1 MSKFSPP
8 QPEESVS
15 VNVVPLVDIMFLLLL
30 FLMIGGDMSHRESTE
45 LQLPAADKAVEAD
58 RESSKEDRYAVINIH
73 PLKDSLNPL
82 DPTYRDL
89 TNWSFA
95 IGGEEHRDYFELL
108 EKLKVIADTKREA
121 EAVAGVSPPKY
132 LSAVKISIRADKSSP
147 YAMIQLAMTAC
158 AMADLYKIE
167 VGAAK
172 PAK

>member
-1 MSKFSPP
+1 MSKITPP
-8 QPEESVS
+8 APEESVA

-45 LQLPAADKAVEAD
+45 LQLPQADRAVEAD
-58 RESSKEDRYAVINIH
+58 RESGKDDRYAVINIH
-73 PLKDSLNPL
+73 PLKDLPPT
-82 DPTYRDL
+82 DPTYREL

-95 IGGEEHRDYFELL
+95 IQGNEYGDYWTLL
-108 EKLKVIADTKREA
+108 DQLKVIADTKRE
-121 EAVAGVSPPKY
+121 EQPVPGVSPPKY
-132 LSAVKISIRADKSSP
+132 LSAVKISIRADKTSP
-147 YAMIQLAMTAC
+147 FRMIQDAMTAC